1 MKAIAVKPGVEDSAH
16 LIEMPKPKVSDVANG
31 NGVLVRVLRVGG
43 CGTDREINDAEYGTA
58 PEGSEVLVIGHEAIG
73 IVEDTGP
80 NVKNLK
86 LGDHVVA
93 TVRRPGTSIYDK
105 IGMNDF
111 TTDETYFERGISRL
125 HGFMAEYYVE
135 DAEFI
140 VKVPAELRDVGVLLE
155 PMAVV
160 VKGIAQ
166 AFEIQRRLRIWEPK
180 RAAVL
185 GVGTIG
191 LLAVMLMRLR
201 GIDVVAFGKE
211 PGPYFNSDLAEAAG
225 AVYESTAAITV
236 HEYAKQHGAFD
247 MIFEATGYSPIV
259 LDAMQAVAKN
269 GVLIMSSVTGGDR
282 TAEAPIDKINQEFVL
297 GNKVAFGTV
306 NANREY
312 FESGVKEMALATVE
326 YPGWL
331 EQMLTHKISGIDNF
345 RELFD
350 TLGNGKNVVKA
361 FLEISTE
368 NGRKSGNA

>member
-16 LIEMPKPKVSDVANG
+16 LIEMPKPKVSDVPNG
-31 NGVLVRVLRVGG
+31 KGVLVRVLRVGG

-58 PEGSEVLVIGHEAIG
+58 PDGNEVLVIGHEAIG
-73 IVEDTGP
+73 VVEETGP
-80 NVKNLK
+80 NVKNVK
-86 LGDHVVA
+86 PGDHVVA
-93 TVRRPGTSIYDK
+93 TVRRPGTSIYDE

-135 DAEFI
+135 DTEFI
-140 VKVPAELRDVGVLLE
+140 VKVPAKLKDVGVLLE

-166 AFEIQRRLRIWEPK
+166 AYEIQRRLRIWEPK

-191 LLAVMLMRLR
+191 LLAVLLMRLR
-201 GIDVVAFGKE
+201 GIEVVAFGKE
-211 PGPYFNSDLAEAAG
+211 PGPYFNSELAESAG
-225 AVYESTAAITV
+225 AVYESTAKIPV

-247 MIFEATGYSPIV
+247 MIFEATGYSPLV
-259 LDAMQAVAKN
+259 LDAMQALAKN

-312 FESGVKEMALATVE
+312 FEAGVKEMALASIE

-331 EQMLTHKISGIDNF
+331 ERMLTHKVTGIDNF

-350 TLGNGKNVVKA
+350 TLANGKNVVKA
-361 FLEISTE
+361 YLEIGTE